1 MASGK
6 QVGGRKMDKGVS
18 QDSMIRALLTK
29 VNELSGENIKL
40 MATVYDLEDK
50 LKKAE
55 GDDDEK
61 AEKSD

>member
-1 MASGK
+1 
-6 QVGGRKMDKGVS
+6 
-18 QDSMIRALLTK
+18 MIRALLTK

-61 AEKSD
+61 AEEDGGTAVD

>member
-1 MASGK
+1 
-6 QVGGRKMDKGVS
+6 MDKGVS
-18 QDSMIRALLTK
+18 QDSKIRALLSK

-55 GDDDEK
+55 GDSDEK
-61 AEKSD
+61 KKSEKTD

>member
-1 MASGK
+1 
-6 QVGGRKMDKGVS
+6 MDNGVS
-18 QDSMIRALLTK
+18 QDSMIRALLAK

-61 AEKSD
+61 AEESTSESAD